1 MKIGAFIATLAV
13 AGLVA
18 ISIGASQATAIQ
30 TVLYGLADVSGTK
43 GDLFRSTTAN
53 TWRRL
58 TSGLSFPESVSGAP
72 NGRFAVICATRG
84 SEGIYRVY
92 RVPAKGGTMRNLTGS
107 RPGCG
112 QTVSP
117 DSRKVAYI
125 SDPRRRVAKL
135 NVVRAGG
142 GGNRTIYRFCSSCLY
157 NPVWAGKRIYF
168 ERSVTRSSS
177 ADREIYSVRARDGKG
192 LKRHTNDGGSSL
204 DYTLADVS
212 RDGRSLLLF
221 ASDGSG
227 TTALSV
233 YSPRGVRRYDL
244 GIATG
249 TQRFADAS
257 FSLSGRKVAFITRD
271 SDADPE
277 VLVLGPNAPGSWFS
291 VFPMPTISNT
301 GLYSI
306 DWVRRYAVTR

>member
-1 MKIGAFIATLAV
+1 MKIRWLGIAVTAVSMLMTGFGTFQAGAATPIP
-13 AGLVA
+13 GR
-18 ISIGASQATAIQ
+18 IF
-30 TVLYGLADVSGTK
+30 GLADIAGTR
-43 GDLFRSTTAN
+43 GDLFRTTTSN
-53 TWRRL
+53 SWLRL
-58 TSGLSFPESVSGAP
+58 TSGLSFPESVSAAP
-72 NGRFAVICATRG
+72 SGRFAVMCATRG
-84 SEGIYRVY
+84 SGGIYRIY
-92 RVPAKGGTMRNLTGS
+92 RVSARGGAIRNLTGN

-117 DSRKVAYI
+117 DSRKVAYV

-142 GGNRTIYRFCSSCLY
+142 GGNRTIYRYCSGCLY

-204 DYTLADVS
+204 DFTLADVS

-227 TTALSV
+227 TTTLSV

-244 GIATG
+244 GLATG

-257 FSLSGRKVAFITRD
+257 FSPSGTQIAYLVRD

-277 VLVLGPNAPGSWFS
+277 VLVYGPNAPMSWYS
-291 VFPMPTISNT
+291 IFPMPTISNT
-301 GLYSI
+301 GVYSI
-306 DWVRRYAVTR
+306 DWVKR